1 MTSWLVLQKSKSK
14 YQDVEGLSYEYP
26 SHISHA
32 KKIGEG
38 DYLVCTLP
46 KKSSKGGRRIF
57 GIGRVDKIE
66 NYERE
71 GKPYLR
77 ANYGWYRD
85 FSKPYTFSEV
95 GGDPREKPNTI
106 QSIAPIS
113 QSKESDLLELLLG
126 EIAEDFEVVE
136 KEWEMDD
143 LVVRSP
149 VPISPSR
156 TKRSESEML
165 KEWIVEALKSYGG
178 AATMID
184 ISKWIWEEYEQEMRG
199 NGDMFYRWQYAMRWA
214 GTSLRKDGVLQ
225 PVDHSDRGI
234 WILS

>member
-1 MTSWLVLQKSKSK
+1 MTSWLVLQKPKSK
-14 YQDVEGLSYEYP
+14 YEDVEGHSYEYP

-32 KKIGEG
+32 KKITEG

-57 GIGRVDKIE
+57 GIGRVDKIQS
-66 NYERE
+66 YERE
-71 GKPYLR
+71 GKPYLKAR
-77 ANYGWYRD
+77 YGWYRD
-85 FSKPYTFSEV
+85 FPKPYKFSEV

-113 QSKESDLLELLLG
+113 KNKETDLLELLL
-126 EIAEDFEVVE
+126 AEVSDDNEVVE
-136 KEWEMDD
+136 QEWRMDYEIKQ
-143 LVVRSP
+143 SP
-149 VPISPSR
+149 VSISPR
-156 TKRSESEML
+156 PTKRSESELL
-165 KEWIVEALKSYGG
+165 KRWIVEALERYGG

-184 ISKWIWEEYEQEMRG
+184 ISKWIWEEHEQEMRD

-225 PVDHSDRGI
+225 PADHSDRGI
-234 WILS
+234 WALN